1 MSIWA
6 LGAKPLPE
14 IRRPVVGGP
23 SVGESEI
30 AGWLKQNPA
39 TNKIAVPSKQT
50 CLLVRAEKIVRLV
63 MWTS

>member
-14 IRRPVVGGP
+14 TRRLVVGGP

-39 TNKIAVPSKQT
+39 RNKTAVPSKQT
-50 CLLVRAEKIVRLV
+50 CLRVRAETIVRLV
-63 MWTS
+63 MLTS